1 MENSITPAWLKQ
13 VPVISSPELARLA
26 DEVRA
31 GRLTDDESE
40 PLILAAAMAA
50 ISLAASAGLG
60 DALLEAVC
68 PNADTPEHIRNMG
81 DAKHPRMV
89 AIKAEIEAGRLSKD
103 DAKGHLVAA
112 LRSIVTDELYF
123 ERAFIN

>member
-1 MENSITPAWLKQ
+1 MENSITPAWIAQ

-26 DEVRA
+26 SEVQAGHLSEDEA
-31 GRLTDDESE
+31 E

-50 ISLAASAGLG
+50 IEVAVSAGLG
-60 DALLEAVC
+60 DALLAAIC
-68 PNADTPEHIRNMG
+68 PNADTPEHFRNMG

-89 AIKAEIEAGRLSKD
+89 AIKDEIEAGRLSKD
-103 DAKGHLVAA
+103 DAKQDLVAA
-112 LRSIVTDELYF
+112 FRAIVADELYF

>member
-1 MENSITPAWLKQ
+1 MENSITPAWLTQ

-81 DAKHPRMV
+81 DAKHPKMV
-89 AIKAEIEAGRLSKD
+89 AIKVEIEAGRLSKNE
-103 DAKGHLVAA
+103 ARLHLVTAFRA
-112 LRSIVTDELYF
+112 IVADELTY
-123 ERAFIN
+123 ERIFLN